1 MCLSTKI
8 NNSFC
13 AFTFRINRTCLYVL
27 PILFVFCFTKSVA
40 SDVIVHCSADNKNN
54 LKTLAIEQQ
63 WRISFPFETLSKKI
77 YSKQESSL
85 SSSQL
90 HAFNALLLYAI
101 ISIPDTNNSRQIL
114 RQSGICDY
122 IGDNHHYS
130 LDNIDIPNDSLWG
143 TQWFMERIGLPEA
156 WGITR
161 GDNVLVA
168 VIDTGCDIKHK
179 DLSPNIWINSK
190 EDINNNGTFD
200 AWPIYEIR
208 NGVSGDLNDI
218 DDDNNG
224 WTDDIAGY
232 DIVDQF
238 IPNIGDFAF
247 PDPFIEDEQGHG
259 TSVAG
264 IIGAATNN
272 TIGISG
278 IAPTCKLLNIRAFDA
293 TGNAEEDDIAM
304 AIVYAAMQKSKV
316 ICMSFGD
323 IVYSPLTADAIA
335 FAYSMNCVLI
345 ASAGN
350 DGNILK
356 RYPASYSNVMA
367 IGATTQNDN
376 KASFSSY
383 GSHISLSAPGIAIPT
398 TARNNSYKNFQ
409 GTSASAPIVAGA
421 AALLISQNPN
431 RKNSD
436 IQGILQSSAKDIGES
451 GWDPLYGAGRVDILS
466 AIHIK
471 GTFSAGILSPKN
483 DVEIA
488 QDSNALFPI
497 IGSTGI
503 PLFSSWSLEYGYGE
517 LPSSWIVLQK
527 DSLFRV
533 INDTLGYLP
542 LYSLIDTTITIKLIV
557 KQTNNKTIEYRN
569 RIHAVSSNNS
579 LSLVSFHA
587 DSAWLDNRKSSVI
600 RLFFSRACRVSLQ
613 IRQKNNNGPW
623 SYYADDDR
631 TTIEHSLII
640 NDSKQGLYDCR
651 ILAKTTDDS
660 VLIDTVCII
669 SEEYAPIKGI
679 IGKSYSLPMTFLY
692 PKMGILDK
700 AYNPSIVGT
709 DYSTGTY
716 GDTKIYSFSNS
727 RFTCTDS
734 IKQSWI
740 VKGLG
745 DSNGDG
751 IQDILCHSLGEAR
764 LFTSEANG
772 KSNFEKILFSE
783 LQIPSGIS
791 NLKEFWTAGMYDIDK
806 DGLDDILGFSDTSLL
821 VFSFKNN
828 KYFLLAQAPNSSP
841 RGPNGS
847 PNSMRPP
854 KIACADFDK
863 DGKVEVAYGDTDG
876 DFMVFEY
883 ENGAFTQ
890 TFSLQTDQS
899 GATEFTGAPDID
911 GDGTPELLFGR
922 YASPSINDN
931 REYSAPLW
939 TFTILKSF
947 GNNSFSK
954 VHEEKIYGVRAG
966 LDYKNG
972 TSCADIDAI
981 PGDEII
987 INAFPNL
994 YIFGQNS
1001 SKIIPKWYYP
1011 MCYSNTTVTGD
1022 FDKNGKVDFGF
1033 GDGLKTIFA
1042 EFDNE
1047 STQDIPIGLQAI
1059 SLNDSSA
1066 IISWK
1071 GNADYYEIYVQENP
1085 GPNQLDITLL
1095 DSTSLQSFTVSG
1107 LKNNTLYRFFIKSMY
1122 NSGNSSNLSNGAD
1135 CYIHSAIKP
1144 IAVKT
1149 NSDSELQTLQVEF
1162 SGYISSN
1169 YIPSHIFSMYS
1180 DKDITIN
1187 TAIPNGEKSVIL
1199 TLSKPLSKDTRYSLI
1214 CNSFKDF
1221 FGSPTLLDTIT
1232 FITDSSSIPEKE
1244 LYITKAT
1251 ILNTHTI
1258 SISFSETLDS
1268 SSASNSSYY
1277 TIEPFGTIISIVING
1292 NSATLFLDPSKPL
1305 IPNGKEYLIICTSL
1319 VSNNGKKLTQG
1330 SGRMIGFTLTGQA
1343 DNAFAYPQPWYIGK
1357 NPYIYFAG
1365 LPPEAFIKIYSINGD
1380 ILATL
1385 SENDGNGGIQWN
1397 GKLNNGEELT
1407 SGVYLF
1413 SVQDMSN
1420 NIEKAPILKKFTII
1434 K

>member
-13 AFTFRINRTCLYVL
+13 AITLRFNRKCFYIL
-27 PILFVFCFTKSVA
+27 PILFVLCFTKSVA
-40 SDVIVHCSADNKNN
+40 SDVIVHCSAENKNN
-54 LKTLAIEQQ
+54 LKSLAIEQQ
-63 WRISFPFETLSKKI
+63 WKISFPFESLAKRIS
-77 YSKQESSL
+77 SKQESFL
-85 SSSQL
+85 SSPQL
-90 HAFNALLLYAI
+90 HTFNALLLYAI
-101 ISIPDTNNSRQIL
+101 ISIPDTNNPKQLL
-114 RQSGICDY
+114 RQSGLCDY
-122 IGDNHHYS
+122 IGENHHYS
-130 LDNIDIPNDSLWG
+130 LDNFDIPNDSLWG
-143 TQWFMERIGLPEA
+143 SQWFMERIGLPEA

-179 DLSPNIWINSK
+179 DLSPNIWVNFK
-190 EDINNNGTFD
+190 EDINNNGKFD
-200 AWPIYEIR
+200 PWPISETR
-208 NGVSGDLNDI
+208 DGVFGDLNDI
-218 DDDNNG
+218 DDDKNG

-232 DIVDQF
+232 DLVDQF

-247 PDPFIEDEQGHG
+247 PDPLIEDEQGHG

-264 IIGAATNN
+264 IIGAVTNN
-272 TIGISG
+272 KIGISG
-278 IAPTCKLLNIRAFDA
+278 IAPTCKLLNVRAFDA

-356 RYPASYSNVMA
+356 RYPASYSHVMA

-398 TARNNSYKNFQ
+398 TARNNAYKNFQ

-431 RKNSD
+431 FKNSD
-436 IQGILQSSAKDIGES
+436 VQGILQSSAKDIGER

-466 AIHIK
+466 ALQLK
-471 GTFSAGILSPKN
+471 GAFSAGILSPNN
-483 DVEIA
+483 DIELR
-488 QDSNALFPI
+488 QDSNGFFPI

-517 LPSSWIVLQK
+517 LPNSWITLQK
-527 DSLFRV
+527 DSSLRV
-533 INDTLGYLP
+533 INDTLGFLP
-542 LYSLIDTTITIKLIV
+542 LHSLFDTSITIKLSI
-557 KQTNNKTIEYRN
+557 KQTTNKTIEYRN
-569 RIHAVSSNNS
+569 RIHTVSSNNI
-579 LSLVSFHA
+579 LSLVSFNA
-587 DSAWLDNRKSSVI
+587 DSAWLDNRKSTVI
-600 RLFFSRACRVSLQ
+600 RLFFSRACRVGLQ
-613 IRQKNNNGPW
+613 IRQKNTNDPW
-623 SYYADDDR
+623 SFYADDDR
-631 TTIEHSLII
+631 KTIEHSLII
-640 NDSKQGLYDCR
+640 NDSKSGLYDCR
-651 ILAKTTDDS
+651 IFANTASDS
-660 VLIDTVCII
+660 LIIDTVCKT
-669 SEEYAPIKGI
+669 SEEFAPMTGV
-679 IGKSYSLPMTFLY
+679 IGKDYSLPMTFLY
-692 PKMGILDK
+692 PTMGFLDNAK
-700 AYNPSIVGT
+700 NSTIIGT

-716 GDTKIYSFSNS
+716 GDTKIYSFANS
-727 RFTCTDS
+727 KFTCTDS

-740 VKGLG
+740 VKGIG

-751 IQDILCHSLGEAR
+751 ISEILCHSLGEAR
-764 LFTSEANG
+764 LFTKESNG
-772 KSNFEKILFSE
+772 MSNFEKILFSE

-806 DGLDDILGFSDTSLL
+806 DGLDDIIGFSDTSLL

-828 KYFLLAQAPNSSP
+828 KYYLLAQAPNSSP
-841 RGPNGS
+841 RGSNGS

-863 DGKVEVAYGDTDG
+863 DGKVEIAYGDTDG

-911 GDGTPELLFGR
+911 ADGTPELLFGR
-922 YASPSINDN
+922 YASPSINDF
-931 REYSAPLW
+931 REYSSPLW

-947 GNNSFSK
+947 ADNSFTSI
-954 VHEEKIYGVRAG
+954 HEEKIYGVRAG

-972 TSCADIDAI
+972 TSCANIDDI

-994 YIFGQNS
+994 YIFGQNK

-1047 STQDIPIGLQAI
+1047 SIQDIPLGLQAI
-1059 SLNDSSA
+1059 SLNDSTA
-1066 IISWK
+1066 IINWK
-1071 GNADYYEIYVQENP
+1071 GNADFYEIYFQENP
-1085 GPNQLDITLL
+1085 GPNQLDIVLV
-1095 DSTSLQSFTVSG
+1095 DSTSMQSFTVSG
-1107 LKNNTLYRFFIKSMY
+1107 LKNNTLYRFFVKSLFT
-1122 NSGNSSNLSNGAD
+1122 NGNASNLSSGAD
-1135 CYIHSAIKP
+1135 CYIHSPIKP
-1144 IAVKT
+1144 IAVLAY
-1149 NSDSELQTLQVEF
+1149 SESELQTLQVEF
-1162 SGYISSN
+1162 SGYISSTF
-1169 YIPSHIFSMYS
+1169 IPSHIFSMYS
-1180 DKDITIN
+1180 QNDIIIN
-1187 TAIPNGEKSVIL
+1187 TAIPSGEKSVLL
-1199 TLSKPLSKDTRYSLI
+1199 TLSKPLSQSTRYSMI
-1214 CNSFKDF
+1214 CHSFTDF
-1221 FGSPTLLDTIT
+1221 FGSPSLLDTIT
-1232 FITDSSSIPEKE
+1232 FITDSLSIPDQE

-1251 ILNTHTI
+1251 IVNTSTI
-1258 SISFSETLDS
+1258 SITFSDLLDS
-1268 SSASNSSYY
+1268 SSASTNNYY
-1277 TIEPFGTIISIVING
+1277 TIEPFGTINSISILG
-1292 NSATLFLDPSKPL
+1292 NIATLFLDPSKPL
-1305 IPNGKEYLIICTSL
+1305 IPNGKEYLITCNSL
-1319 VSNNGKKLTQG
+1319 LSNNGKKLTKG
-1330 SGRMIGFTLTGQA
+1330 SGRMIGFTLTGNA
-1343 DNAFAYPQPWYIGK
+1343 DNSFAYPQPWYSAK
-1357 NPYIYFAG
+1357 NPYIHFAG
-1365 LPPEAFIKIYSINGD
+1365 LPPEAYINIYSIKGD
-1380 ILATL
+1380 VLATL
-1385 SENDGNGGIQWN
+1385 SENDGNGGIKWN

-1413 SVQDMSN
+1413 SVQDISSN
-1420 NIEKAPILKKFTII
+1420 MEKTPILKKFTFI

>member
-13 AFTFRINRTCLYVL
+13 AITFRINRTCLYIL
-27 PILFVFCFTKSVA
+27 PILFVFCCTKSVA
-40 SDVIVHCSADNKNN
+40 SDVIVHCSAENKNN
-54 LKTLAIEQQ
+54 LKTLAVEQQ
-63 WRISFPFETLSKKI
+63 WRISFPFEILSKKI
-77 YSKQESSL
+77 NSKQESSL

-90 HAFNALLLYAI
+90 HAFNALLQYAI
-101 ISIPDTNNSRQIL
+101 ISIPDTNNSKHIL
-114 RQSGICDY
+114 RQSGLCDY
-122 IGDNHHYS
+122 IGDNHKYS
-130 LDNIDIPNDSLWG
+130 LDNSDTPNDSLWG
-143 TQWFMERIGLPEA
+143 SQWFMERIGLPEA

-179 DLSPNIWINSK
+179 DLSPNIWVNPK
-190 EDINNNGTFD
+190 EDINKNGIFD
-200 AWPIYEIR
+200 PWPISETR
-208 NGVSGDLNDI
+208 DGVYGDLNNI

-247 PDPFIEDEQGHG
+247 PDPFIDDEQGHG

-264 IIGAATNN
+264 IIGAVTNN

-345 ASAGN
+345 SSAGN
-350 DGNILK
+350 DGNSLR
-356 RYPASYSNVMA
+356 RYPASYSHVMA

-398 TARNNSYKNFQ
+398 TARNNTYKNFQ

-436 IQGILQSSAKDIGES
+436 IQGILQSSAKDIGEVN
-451 GWDPLYGAGRVDILS
+451 WDPLYGAGRVDILS
-466 AIHIK
+466 ALQLT
-471 GTFSAGILSPKN
+471 GTFSAGIQSPKN
-483 DVEIA
+483 DIEII
-488 QDSNALFPI
+488 QDSNGVFPI

-517 LPSSWIVLQK
+517 LPNSWTVLQK
-527 DSLFRV
+527 DSSQRV
-533 INDTLGYLP
+533 INDTLGFLP
-542 LYSLIDTTITIKLIV
+542 LQSLIDTSITLKLSI
-557 KQTNNKTIEYRN
+557 KQTTNKTIEYRN
-569 RIHAVSSNNS
+569 RIYAVSSNNP
-579 LSLVSFHA
+579 LSLVSFIA
-587 DSAWLDNRKSSVI
+587 DSAWIDNKKSTII
-600 RLFFSRACRVSLQ
+600 RLFFSRACRVGLQ
-613 IRQKNNNGPW
+613 IRQKNTNDPW

-640 NDSKQGLYDCR
+640 NDSKSGLYDCR
-651 ILAKTTDDS
+651 IFAKTSYDS
-660 VLIDTVCII
+660 LIIDTVFRI
-669 SEEYAPIKGI
+669 SEEFAPLTGV
-679 IGKSYSLPMTFLY
+679 IGKDYSLPMTFLY
-692 PKMGILDK
+692 PSMSFLD
-700 AYNPSIVGT
+700 NSNIPTIIGT

-716 GDTKIYSFSNS
+716 GDTKIYSFANS
-727 RFTCTDS
+727 KFTCTDS

-740 VKGLG
+740 VKGIG

-751 IQDILCHSLGEAR
+751 VLEILCHSLGEAR
-764 LFTSEANG
+764 LFSKEPNG
-772 KSNFEKILFSE
+772 MSNFTKILFSE

-791 NLKEFWTAGMYDIDK
+791 NLKEFWTAGLYDIDK

-821 VFSFKNN
+821 VFSYKNN

-863 DGKVEVAYGDTDG
+863 DGKVEIAYGDTDG

-890 TFSLQTDQS
+890 TFSVQTDQS

-922 YASPSINDN
+922 YASPSINAF
-931 REYSAPLW
+931 REYSTPLW
-939 TFTILKSF
+939 TFSLLKSF
-947 GNNSFSK
+947 ADNSFSSI
-954 VHEEKIYGVRAG
+954 HEEKIYGVRAG

-972 TSCADIDAI
+972 TSYANIDAI

-1033 GDGLKTIFA
+1033 GDGNKTIFA

-1047 STQDIPIGLQAI
+1047 SIQDIPLGLQAI
-1059 SLNDSSA
+1059 SLNDSTA
-1066 IISWK
+1066 IINWK
-1071 GNADYYEIYVQENP
+1071 GNADFYEIYIQENP
-1085 GPNQLDITLL
+1085 GPNQLDIALV
-1095 DSTSLQSFTVSG
+1095 DSTSLQSFAVSG
-1107 LKNNTLYRFFIKSMY
+1107 LKNNTLYRFFVKALF
-1122 NSGNSSNLSNGAD
+1122 NNGNASNLSRGAD
-1135 CYIHSAIKP
+1135 CYIHSPIKAIEVL
-1144 IAVKT
+1144 AH
-1149 NSDSELQTLQVEF
+1149 SESELQTLKVEF

-1169 YIPSHIFSMYS
+1169 FIPSNTFSMLS
-1180 DKDITIN
+1180 HNDLIIN
-1187 TAIPNGEKSVIL
+1187 SAIPSGEKSVVL
-1199 TLSKPLSKDTRYSLI
+1199 TLSKPLSQSTRYSLI
-1214 CNSFKDF
+1214 CRSFTDF
-1221 FGSPTLLDTIT
+1221 FGSPTIIDTIT
-1232 FITDSSSIPEKE
+1232 FITDSLSIPDQE

-1251 ILNTHTI
+1251 IVNASTI
-1258 SISFSETLDS
+1258 NVTFSDILDS
-1268 SSASNSSYY
+1268 SSASTNNYY
-1277 TIEPFGTIISIVING
+1277 SIEPFGTINSVSVLG
-1292 NSATLFLDPSKPL
+1292 NIATLLLDPSKPL
-1305 IPNGKEYLIICTSL
+1305 IPNGKEYLITCNSL

-1385 SENDGNGGIQWN
+1385 SENDGNGGIKWN

-1413 SVQDMSN
+1413 SVQDMSTN
-1420 NIEKAPILKKFTII
+1420 NEKAPVLKKFTII